1 MTTGKGTDLFHDVRN
16 YFWRGVIVPVA
27 CFAALEIDV
36 RVLGGAALHRMLWV
50 LGATAKVAHGIHVDK
65 IFHTR
70 VIDFLN
76 FLYFVRGAKSIK
88 EMQKWYF
95 GL

>member
-1 MTTGKGTDLFHDVRN
+1 MTTGKGTDLLHDVRN

-27 CFAALEIDV
+27 CFAPLEIDV
-36 RVLGGAALHRMLWV
+36 RVLG
-50 LGATAKVAHGIHVDK
+50 ATAKVAPGIHVDK
-65 IFHTR
+65 IFHAR

-76 FLYFVRGAKSIK
+76 FLYFVRGAESIEK
-88 EMQKWYF
+88 MQKWHF